1 MSAKIEAMIKAVRN
15 DSLVGRGSC
24 SWIDEACSDEELAER
39 LDDAGITSARAAVAW
54 ARRQH
59 KMYEDVA
66 ADVRST
72 AW

>member
-1 MSAKIEAMIKAVRN
+1 MSAKMEAMIKAVRN
-15 DSLVGRGSC
+15 DNLVGRGSC

-39 LDDAGITSARAAVAW
+39 LDGAGITSVRAAVAW

-59 KMYEDVA
+59 KMYEA
-66 ADVRST
+66 YADDIRAT